1 MENDVTGNREQFLI
15 QVSKNALQFCSRII
29 LVTGYRG
36 NELHERYANQSNI
49 TIIHNP
55 DYAQGFDISKGR
67 STRGA
72 NRTLFSHPRRYANPH
87 HRYFRKIWSLRNDG
101 AILPLHNG
109 IPGHPI
115 LVSKPCLM
123 QAIQRPNVTNMRQ
136 ALLMGEHY
144 SVEIENAEIILD
156 IDTPDDFITAKKG
169 ILKFRNVVK
178 RLRSNI

>member
-1 MENDVTGNREQFLI
+1 MSAIDCIIYRRRIIIKNGAMEMMLPRQQGTILDTSI
-15 QVSKNALQFCSRII
+15 KNALQFCSRII

-55 DYAQGFDISKGR
+55 DYAQGLLTSVR
-67 STRGA
+67 PQYPRA

-87 HRYFRKIWSLRNDG
+87 HRYFLEKIWSLRNDG
-101 AILPLHNG
+101 AILLLHNG

-123 QAIQRPNVTNMRQ
+123 QAIQRPMSPICVRHS
-136 ALLMGEHY
+136 LW
-144 SVEIENAEIILD
+144 ENII
-156 IDTPDDFITAKKG
+156 PSK
-169 ILKFRNVVK
+169 
-178 RLRSNI
+178 